1 MLAMTSPPIT
11 RDELVVVQLEESE
24 FTDVRDTPNSVT
36 VDSEHDVGEGEGSGE
51 GLGSRLG
58 GPSGSGSSGS

>member
-24 FTDVRDTPNSVT
+24 FTDVHDTPNSVT

-51 GLGSRLG
+51 GLGPRLG